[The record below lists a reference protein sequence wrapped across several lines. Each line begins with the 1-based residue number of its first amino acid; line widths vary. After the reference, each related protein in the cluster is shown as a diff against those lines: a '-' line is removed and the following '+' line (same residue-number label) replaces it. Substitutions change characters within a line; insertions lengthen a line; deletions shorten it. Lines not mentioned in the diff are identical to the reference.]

1 MRRILP
7 SLAALSLVAL
17 LLLAPT
23 AGAEGK
29 KVTSA
34 STAGTHGKK
43 VTVDIKNFAF
53 KPPHVTV
60 APGTTVTWVNRDKAP
75 HTATSTQP
83 RGAFDS
89 GKLKQGQS
97 YAFKFKHPG
106 TYKYYCKIHP
116 DMKGTVTVR
125 RGG

>member
-1 MRRILP
+1 MRKILP

-23 AGAEGK
+23 AGAKGK
-29 KVTSA
+29 TM
-34 STAGTHGKK
+34 
-43 VTVDIKNFAF
+43 TVNIKDFAF
-53 KPPHVTV
+53 HPSHMTV
-60 APGTTVTWVNRDKAP
+60 APGTTVKWVNKDKTA

-83 RGAFDS
+83 RGVFDS
-89 GKLKQGQS
+89 GKLKRGES
-97 YAFKFKHPG
+97 YSFTFKHPG

-116 DMKGTVTVR
+116 NMKGTVTVR

>member
-1 MRRILP
+1 MRKILP

-23 AGAEGK
+23 AGAKGK
-29 KVTSA
+29 T
-34 STAGTHGKK
+34 
-43 VTVDIKNFAF
+43 VTVNIKDFAF
-53 KPPHVTV
+53 HPSHITV
-60 APGTTVTWVNRDKAP
+60 APGTTVKWVNKDKTA

-89 GKLKQGQS
+89 GKLKRGES
-97 YAFKFKHPG
+97 YSFTFKHPG

-116 DMKGTVTVR
+116 EMKGTVTVR